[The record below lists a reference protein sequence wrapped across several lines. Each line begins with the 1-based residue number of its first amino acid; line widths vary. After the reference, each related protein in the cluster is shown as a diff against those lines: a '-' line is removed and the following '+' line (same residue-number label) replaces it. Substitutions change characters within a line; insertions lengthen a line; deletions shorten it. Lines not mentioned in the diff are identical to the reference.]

1 MDAVLKTVG
10 KMQKRKGQNELTRP
24 SREEAEAAVRIL
36 LAWAGDDPE
45 REGLLDTPKRVAKA
59 FEDLYGGYFEDPATH
74 LARTFE
80 DVGGYQDI
88 VMVRGIPFHSHCEHH
103 MLPFIGTA
111 HIAYYPAEG
120 VVGLSKLARVVDIFA
135 KRLQTQENLTAQ
147 ITSAIDDALAPR
159 GLAVMLE
166 AEHQCMTMRGV
177 QKQGVS
183 TITTLFTGIF
193 QDDPAEQTKFMSLVR
208 GGGL

>member
-1 MDAVLKTVG
+1 MDAVLNTAG
-10 KMQKRKGQNELTRP
+10 KKLKRKSQNELSRP
-24 SREEAEAAVRIL
+24 SREQAEAAVRVL
-36 LAWAGDDPE
+36 LAWAGDDPV
-45 REGLLDTPKRVAKA
+45 REGLLDTPRRVAKA
-59 FEDLYGGYFEDPATH
+59 YEQIFGGYFEDPAEH
-74 LARTFE
+74 LKRTFD
-80 DVGGYQDI
+80 DVGGYKDI
-88 VMVRGIPFHSHCEHH
+88 VMVRAIPFHSHCEHH
-103 MLPFIGTA
+103 VLPFVGMA

-147 ITSAIDDALAPR
+147 ITSAIDEQLAPR

-177 QKQGVS
+177 QKPGVS
-183 TITTLFTGIF
+183 TITTQFTGLF
-193 QDDPAEQTKFMSLVR
+193 QDEPAEQAKFMTMVR